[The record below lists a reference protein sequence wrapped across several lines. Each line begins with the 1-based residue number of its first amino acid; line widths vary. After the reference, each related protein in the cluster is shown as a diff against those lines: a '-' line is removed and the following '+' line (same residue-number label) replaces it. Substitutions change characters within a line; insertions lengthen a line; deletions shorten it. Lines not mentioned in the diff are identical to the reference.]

1 MKVIFS
7 ELAKLELDDACSSHD
22 QANPLVSA
30 VWVAGQADCPDV
42 TEVPGMS

>member
-30 VWVAGQADCPDV
+30 VCVAGQADCPDV